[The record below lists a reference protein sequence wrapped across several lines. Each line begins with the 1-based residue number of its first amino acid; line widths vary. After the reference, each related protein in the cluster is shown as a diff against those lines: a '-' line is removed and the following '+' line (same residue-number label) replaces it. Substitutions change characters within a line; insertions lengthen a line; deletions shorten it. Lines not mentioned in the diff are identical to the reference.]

1 MRKGFKNAA
10 LITITTTLNLAVLL
24 SWTMLDDAP
33 WRVLWKIAGLTA
45 VTAIWDMLFM
55 YANKLPFPSPSGES
69 TSKSSTSPSEEH
81 NCLLI
86 KMEIHKLG

>member
-55 YANKLPFPSPSGES
+55 YANKLP
-69 TSKSSTSPSEEH
+69 SKNEEATNIPHSEGH

>member
-45 VTAIWDMLFM
+45 VAAIWDMLFA
-55 YANKLPFPSPSGES
+55 YANKLPSKNEES
-69 TSKSSTSPSEEH
+69 TNIPHSEGH

-86 KMEIHKLG
+86 KMKIHKLG